1 MILKGKNAVITG
13 CNRGIGKAT
22 LEKFAENGCNIFAV
36 IRNQTNEFNI
46 FVEELRSRYNVEIEI
61 VLVDYSEETKV
72 KDAAKKILSYKKS
85 IDILVNN
92 VGTDYNQS
100 AFIMSKMETMHAT
113 FQVNYFSHIYLTQQI
128 SKSMMRNKKGSI
140 IFLSSAA
147 AFDGGANIQYASSK
161 AALLGA
167 SKRLALELGNFNIRV
182 NCIAPGLTDTDLTRD
197 LSDDDL
203 SRALG
208 MTMMQRK
215 GKPEEIANAIMFL
228 ASDLSTF
235 VTGQVIHVD
244 GGIR

>member
-36 IRNQTNEFNI
+36 IRTLTDDFKDYVDEI
-46 FVEELRSRYNVEIEI
+46 KVRCNVDICIIIADYADEI
-61 VLVDYSEETKV
+61 KV
-72 KDAAKKILSYKKS
+72 KEAAKEILSYKKP

-92 VGTDYNQS
+92 AGTDYNQS
-100 AFIMSKMETMHAT
+100 AFLMSKMKTMHDT

-128 SKSMMRNKKGSI
+128 SKSMVRNKKGSV
-140 IFLSSAA
+140 IFVSSAA
-147 AFDGGANIQYASSK
+147 AFDGGANVQYSSSK

-167 SKRLALELGNFNIRV
+167 SKRMALEFGNFNIRV
-182 NCIAPGLTDTDLTRD
+182 NCVAPGLIDTDLTRD
-197 LSDDDL
+197 LREDDL
-203 SRALG
+203 SKAME
-208 MTMMQRK
+208 MTMLQRK
-215 GKPEEIANAIMFL
+215 GEPEEIANVIMFL

-235 VTGQVIHVD
+235 VTGQVIHAD